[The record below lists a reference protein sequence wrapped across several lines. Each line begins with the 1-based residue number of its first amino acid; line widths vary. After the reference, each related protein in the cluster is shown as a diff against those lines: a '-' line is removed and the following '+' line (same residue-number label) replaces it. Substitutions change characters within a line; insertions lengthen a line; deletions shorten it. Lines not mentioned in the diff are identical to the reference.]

1 MASNRGEERPTLESI
16 AAYVKANAARARKAQ
31 QMHHGDSTV
40 TREGDYKGHH
50 FVVRTKYEVEIDGK
64 PLMGHMGVADDGS
77 VHYHPVPN
85 LSFGSAL
92 DMVRKIIDVF
102 PDDFDHK
109 AAPPAMPR
117 MGHASHTPVS
127 GMKMKRKSAVKR
139 PAKVVRKRKN

>member
-1 MASNRGEERPTLESI
+1 MASKTAEHTPTPQSI
-16 AAYVKANAARARKAQ
+16 AAYVKANAGRARKTQ
-31 QMHHGDSTV
+31 QMHHVDSTV

-64 PLMGHMGVADDGS
+64 PLTGHLGVTDDGS

-102 PDDFDHK
+102 PDDFD
-109 AAPPAMPR
+109 ANVRPPSET
-117 MGHASHTPVS
+117 GHSSHSSVS
-127 GMKMKRKSAVKR
+127 GMRMTKKRAAKK
-139 PAKVVRKRKN
+139 PAKRARKRIT